1 MLNVLQSG
9 GVGGGHLL
17 PSWNRASSRAVL
29 SSTVRAVTVMG
40 PLARLGKQPCSRTSC
55 QSEWILQM
63 STESKNL
70 RRENNRARV
79 DVHMEDSHVD
89 LCYPKATPRSG

>member
-1 MLNVLQSG
+1 MDIITVAALSALNSRTQNKITTSRG
-9 GVGGGHLL
+9 RGAYLL
-17 PSWNRASSRAVL
+17 PSWKRASSRAVR

-63 STESKNL
+63 STESKYL
-70 RRENNRARV
+70 
-79 DVHMEDSHVD
+79 
-89 LCYPKATPRSG
+89 